1 MICFIRN
8 ELPLFLLFGLVA
20 AAFGGLTTPLEA
32 KAGVALA
39 LQFGLLLATIIWG
52 AFRVVHHAEAIAH
65 EVGEPA
71 GTLVLTLSVI
81 GIEVALVVA
90 LMLGGQADPTAARD
104 TMLSVV
110 MLAINLVL
118 GLALLFGGARHGGSM
133 HNLQGSAAYL
143 GTLIV
148 LSGLSLVWPRIADS
162 APGGQVSA
170 LQAPFL
176 VGVSLVCYGVFLAIQ
191 VGQARGWFQ
200 DHPVMEPPRGEQQE
214 PEPSLGAERDI
225 GAGGLPGRVVLLLAY
240 LALIILLAEQMA
252 HLLEQVTVELGLPRA
267 VSGLIVAAVIL
278 APEAMATVQAA
289 TDRQM
294 QRAVNLSLGAA
305 LSTIGL
311 TVPAVLL
318 VSILTGVPAELGL
331 PATEIL
337 LLALSFLL
345 AINTLATGRTN
356 QLHGVLHLALFTA
369 FVVLIF
375 DGV

>member
-200 DHPVMEPPRGEQQE
+200 DRPVTEPPRGEQQE

-225 GAGGLPGRVVLLLAY
+225 GAVGLPGRVVLLLAY

-252 HLLEQVTVELGLPRA
+252 HLLEQV
-267 VSGLIVAAVIL
+267 
-278 APEAMATVQAA
+278 
-289 TDRQM
+289 
-294 QRAVNLSLGAA
+294 SLR
-305 LSTIGL
+305 
-311 TVPAVLL
+311 
-318 VSILTGVPAELGL
+318 SI
-331 PATEIL
+331 
-337 LLALSFLL
+337 
-345 AINTLATGRTN
+345 
-356 QLHGVLHLALFTA
+356 
-369 FVVLIF
+369 
-375 DGV
+375 

>member
-1 MICFIRN
+1 MRFFSN
-8 ELPLFLLFGLVA
+8 EIPLFLLAGLVIA
-20 AAFGGLTTPLEA
+20 VLGGLTPPLESSS
-32 KAGVALA
+32 GVALA
-39 LQFGLLLATIIWG
+39 LQFVLLLATIIWG
-52 AFRVVHHAEAIAH
+52 AFRVVHHAEAVAH

-104 TMLSVV
+104 TMLAVV

-118 GLALLFGGARHGGSM
+118 GLALLLGAVRHGASA
-133 HNLQGSAAYL
+133 HNLQGSTAYL

-148 LSGLSLVWPRIADS
+148 LAGLSLVWPRIADS
-162 APGGQVSA
+162 APGGQVSP

-176 VGVSLVCYGVFLAIQ
+176 VAVSLVCYGVFLAIQ
-191 VGQARGWFQ
+191 VGRARGWFQ
-200 DHPVMEPPRGEQQE
+200 DDVASTALLDAAADVREHDILS
-214 PEPSLGAERDI
+214 PEGGWR
-225 GAGGLPGRVVLLLAY
+225 GGLFGRVALLLTY

-252 HLLEQVTVELGLPRA
+252 HVLEGVVAELALPRA

-294 QRAVNLSLGAA
+294 QRAVNLSLGSA

-318 VSILTGVPAELGL
+318 VSMVTGLPVELGL

-356 QLHGVLHLALFTA
+356 QLHGVLHLALFVA